1 VLAYI
6 HHPAFL
12 EHDMGGDHPEC
23 PDRLR
28 AIRAYLDEQV
38 WATELAMHLSR
49 KVTDEALLRAHSA
62 ELLTQLERLSPTHG
76 YAMIDA
82 DTIMNPSTLEAAR
95 LAAGAGILAVDL
107 VMDPQ
112 SKSRRAFCAVRPPG
126 HHAERDRAMGFCF
139 FNNIAVAA
147 LHALSRHALSRV
159 AIIDFDVHHGNG
171 TENIIAGDERVLML
185 STFQSPLYP
194 YSGEQALGENMINVA
209 LSANSDG
216 KVLKRVVLERWAAEL
231 NRFAP
236 ELIFISAGF
245 DAHRSDPLGG
255 LNWDVSDYAWVTE
268 WLVEQANHH
277 CSGRIVSMLEGG
289 YHLNA
294 LAHCVG
300 AHIEVM
306 IS

>member
-12 EHDMGGDHPEC
+12 EHDMGHNHPEC
-23 PDRLR
+23 PDRIR
-28 AIRAYLDEQV
+28 AIRAFVDEQA
-38 WATELAMHLSR
+38 WSASLSMHLSR
-49 KVTDEALLRAHSA
+49 EASDEALLRAHSP
-62 ELLTQLERLSPTHG
+62 ELLAQLEQISPAQS

-82 DTIMNPSTLEAAR
+82 DTVMNPSTLQAAR

-112 SKSRRAFCAVRPPG
+112 SKVHRAFCAVRPPG
-126 HHAERDRAMGFCF
+126 HHAERNRAMGFCF

-147 LHALSRHALSRV
+147 LHALCLHELKRV

-171 TENIIAGDERVLML
+171 TENIIAGDERILML
-185 STFQSPLYP
+185 STFQSPFYP
-194 YSGEQALGENMINVA
+194 YSGEKALGENMLNVA
-209 LSANSDG
+209 LKANSEG
-216 KVLKRVVLERWAAEL
+216 NELKRVALERWADKL
-231 NRFAP
+231 NQFSP

-255 LNWDVSDYAWVTE
+255 LNWDVSDYGWITE
-268 WLVEQANHH
+268 WLIEQANRH

-306 IS
+306 SS

>member
-1 VLAYI
+1 MLAYI

-12 EHDMGGDHPEC
+12 EHDMGDHHPEC

-28 AIRAYLDEQV
+28 AIQAYVDAQPWSVHLAKYPSQEANDE
-38 WATELAMHLSR
+38 S
-49 KVTDEALLRAHSA
+49 LLRAHSP
-62 ELLTQLERLSPTHG
+62 ELLAQLQQSAPSHS

-82 DTIMNPSTLEAAR
+82 DTIMNPATLQAAR

-107 VMDPQ
+107 IMNPHSNV
-112 SKSRRAFCAVRPPG
+112 RRAFCAVRPPG
-126 HHAERDRAMGFCF
+126 HHAERRKAMGFCF

-147 LHALSRHALSRV
+147 LHALERYPLSRV

-171 TENIIAGDERVLML
+171 TENIIANDQRVLML
-185 STFQSPLYP
+185 STFQSPFYP
-194 YSGEQALGENMINVA
+194 YSGDTALGENMVNIGLKA
-209 LSANSDG
+209 DSDG
-216 KVLKRVVLERWAAEL
+216 TALKRVALERWADAL
-231 NRFAP
+231 DQFSP

-245 DAHRSDPLGG
+245 DAHKSDPLGG
-255 LNWDVSDYAWVTE
+255 LLWEVSDYAWITR
-268 WLVEQANHH
+268 WLVEQADRH
-277 CSGRIVSMLEGG
+277 CAGRIVSMLEGG

-306 IS
+306 T